1 MLHCEHLIDM
11 YFVLEYFYKTMT
23 DGLKVTYI
31 SAGFDSQ
38 AVLVDE
44 NSTSVLK
51 YKTPQFR

>member
-1 MLHCEHLIDM
+1 MLHCEHLFDM